1 MDHGRGLRQRGTTNR
16 TTDRA
21 HNEIARTQIAGFAH
35 CPTNPWYPISV
46 VLDAP
51 LGNRQVF
58 DGSVYPAELQTWPPD
73 PDSLDP

>member
-1 MDHGRGLRQRGTTNR
+1 MPLVDS
-16 TTDRA
+16 
-21 HNEIARTQIAGFAH
+21 NEEQVTITVLVEPIAGFAH